1 MSDSSPLKY
10 GDDTAVTTVSSDSPH
25 ASASSST
32 TKDFYARLQHATV
45 CTIDDQRLIVL
56 PVSGY
61 PASLLDWLEQEPSGD
76 RFYFASRDRL
86 FRVAGSGQ
94 AHAIPSSVAMDVI
107 DQLFDSSGQG
117 TIVGLGL
124 PFAWEE
130 ATDATPRNTDSSPV
144 VRISRRLV
152 VQIDNEIRAFLVVA
166 DDQTDDL
173 EQEYEQF
180 VESFRRTTTQPVSF
194 PKLTALSE
202 RTKEQELWKS
212 QMTRAVDFLENNTQ
226 RKIVLSRRE
235 HYRTEQTVSPIALMR
250 SLASKQSSA
259 FTYLLDLDSQR
270 SIIGASPELL
280 FRRQGD
286 ELATEAVAGTATLG
300 TIDTL
305 TSEKQHREQQIVVD
319 WLRAKLEKLA
329 TDVTIEASGEE
340 LPAGSLCHRRTRFH
354 AQLRAH
360 QPVSGLLATLH
371 PTPAVCGEP
380 STDARRMIASIETT
394 PRGMYSGVIGV
405 VAPGYAEC
413 AVALRIALI
422 EPNTITL
429 SAGAGLVV
437 GSNAEEEWQETD
449 QKIDQLRS
457 LFPR

>member
-1 MSDSSPLKY
+1 MSESSPINY
-10 GDDTAVTTVSSDSPH
+10 GDETSVTTAPSESSHTP
-25 ASASSST
+25 ASAAT

-56 PVSGY
+56 PVSGH
-61 PASLLDWLEQEPSGD
+61 PSSLLDWLEQEPSGD
-76 RFYFASRDRL
+76 RFYFSSRDRL

-124 PFAWEE
+124 PFSWEGAGE
-130 ATDATPRNTDSSPV
+130 TSPRIAESSPLL
-144 VRISRRLV
+144 RISRRLV
-152 VQIDNEIRAFLVVA
+152 VQIDDEIRAFLVVA

-180 VESFRRTTTQPVSF
+180 VESFKRLPASPVSF
-194 PKLTALSE
+194 PKLNALTEKS
-202 RTKEQELWKS
+202 KDQELWKS
-212 QMTRAVDFLENNTQ
+212 QITRAVAFLENDTR

-235 HYRTEQTVSPIALMR
+235 QYQTEQTISPIALMR
-250 SLASKQSSA
+250 ELAGKQSAA
-259 FTYLLDLDSQR
+259 FSYLLDLDAQR
-270 SIIGASPELL
+270 TIIGASPELL

-286 ELATEAVAGTATLG
+286 ELDTEAVAGTAAMG
-300 TIDTL
+300 AKISL

-319 WLRAKLEKLA
+319 WLRAKLEQVS

-340 LPAGSLCHRRTRFH
+340 LPAGTLCHKRTRFH
-354 AQLRAH
+354 AHLRAH
-360 QPVSGLLATLH
+360 QTVSGLLATLH

-380 STDARRMIASIETT
+380 SPDARRMIASIEST

-405 VAPGYAEC
+405 IAPGFAEC

-422 EPNTITL
+422 EPNMITL

-437 GSNAEEEWQETD
+437 GSNADEEWQETD